1 MYGLKPVPFTLTRYR
16 SARAFLRRNPH
27 NVPGFTE
34 RRRRRALAMLRYLHH
49 SRGAGIAPRLA
60 AILGEGWS
68 GKRSEPNAQLEVVLA
83 SESLFPL
90 RQAGGEGI
98 IPSQELRQ
106 FVVDGIV
113 CAAQIDEDQIQP
125 SSIDLRLSREAY
137 QVAASFL
144 PGTSTTLLN
153 KAAAN
158 GMLRQKIDI
167 SSPTLFY
174 PGLIYIIPLQESLDL
189 PPDVFGIANPK
200 STTGRLDIFTRL
212 ITDVGDEFERVRRGY
227 SGRLY
232 IEVVSQTFPILV
244 QEGLRLN
251 QLRLARG
258 RHIFAGDRALRKLDQ
273 TDPLI
278 DADEES
284 AQANVDRGLR
294 LTVDLQ
300 GNESGIVAYQ
310 ARKTSTPID
319 LSKIDQYEIADF
331 WKPIFRNDKLQCVLE
346 PGEFYILA
354 SRQRVRVPPGFAAE
368 LLPYDL
374 ATQEFRVHYAGFFDP
389 GFGYGAG
396 GEIPGTCAVL
406 EVRASQMPI
415 LLEDDQFVGRL
426 NYYRMAAVPDK
437 VYGGGIGSSYQQQ
450 GLALSKQ
457 FKRAPS
463 ASLRLVATDPA
474 GYEKNGGSTER
485 FDFRQPAPVESLI

>member
-1 MYGLKPVPFTLTRYR
+1 
-16 SARAFLRRNPH
+16 
-27 NVPGFTE
+27 
-34 RRRRRALAMLRYLHH
+34 
-49 SRGAGIAPRLA
+49 
-60 AILGEGWS
+60 
-68 GKRSEPNAQLEVVLA
+68 LA
-83 SESLFPL
+83 SEALFPL
-90 RQAGGEGI
+90 RQPGGEGI
-98 IPSQELRQ
+98 IPSQELRE
-106 FVVDGIV
+106 FIRDGIIS
-113 CAAQIDEDQIQP
+113 APGIDEDQVQP
-125 SSIDLRLSREAY
+125 SSIDLRLSRQAY
-137 QVAASFL
+137 LVAASFL
-144 PGTSTTLLN
+144 PGTSSTLLN
-153 KAAAN
+153 KAATN

-167 SSPTLFY
+167 SNPTIFY
-174 PGLIYIIPLQESLDL
+174 PGLIYIIPLEESLDL
-189 PPDVFGIANPK
+189 PSDVFGIANPK

-227 SGRLY
+227 CGKLY

-244 QEGLRLN
+244 QAGMRLN

-273 TDPLI
+273 SDPLV

-294 LTVDLQ
+294 LTVDLE
-300 GNESGIVAYQ
+300 GNDSGIVAYQ
-310 ARKTSTPID
+310 AKKTSVPID
-319 LSKIDQYEIADF
+319 LSKVDYYEIAEF
-331 WKPIFRNDKLQCVLE
+331 WRPIYRDEKLQCILE

-389 GFGYGAG
+389 GFGYGAA

-437 VYGGGIGSSYQQQ
+437 VYGGNIGSSYQQQ

-457 FKRAPS
+457 FKRSQRNSDAGLRRQRTQMDRAYELHLGEPS
-463 ASLRLVATDPA
+463 A
-474 GYEKNGGSTER
+474 
-485 FDFRQPAPVESLI
+485 VESLPSVGPRAARIEAI

>member
-1 MYGLKPVPFTLTRYR
+1 VVEKG
-16 SARAFLRRNPH
+16 S
-27 NVPGFTE
+27 
-34 RRRRRALAMLRYLHH
+34 
-49 SRGAGIAPRLA
+49 LA
-60 AILGEGWS
+60 AS
-68 GKRSEPNAQLEVVLA
+68 GLEVDLA
-83 SESLFPL
+83 SEALFPL
-90 RQAGGEGI
+90 RQPSGEGI
-98 IPSQELRQ
+98 IPSQELRE
-106 FVVDGIV
+106 FVADGVIS
-113 CAAQIDEDQIQP
+113 APEIGEDQVQP

-137 QVAASFL
+137 VVAASFL

-167 SSPTLFY
+167 SHPTLFY
-174 PGLIYIIPLQESLDL
+174 PGLIYIVPLEESLNL
-189 PPDVFGIANPK
+189 PADVFGIANPK

-212 ITDVGDEFERVRRGY
+212 ITDIGDEFERVRRGY
-227 SGRLY
+227 SGKLY

-244 QEGLRLN
+244 QAGMRLN

-273 TDPLI
+273 ADPLI
-278 DADEES
+278 FADDDTT
-284 AQANVDRGLR
+284 QASVDRGLR
-294 LTVDLQ
+294 LTVDLE
-300 GNESGIVAYQ
+300 GNGSGIVAYQ
-310 ARKTSTPID
+310 AKKTSAPID
-319 LSKIDQYEIADF
+319 LSCINYYEIADY
-331 WKPIFRNDKLQCVLE
+331 WKPIYRNDKLQCVLE

-374 ATQEFRVHYAGFFDP
+374 STQEFRVHYAGFFDP
-389 GFGYGAG
+389 GFGYGKE

-426 NYYRMAAVPDK
+426 NYYRMAAPPDK

-457 FKRAPS
+457 FKRERPS
-463 ASLRLVATDPA
+463 SPRQIPVQAHAVALGEPA
-474 GYEKNGGSTER
+474 
-485 FDFRQPAPVESLI
+485 